1 MFKVDIP
8 KIFQRSNSVCL
19 SPVST
24 MIEQLKECPK
34 EFYNKLHNNNDSKI
48 SKTAK

>member
-8 KIFQRSNSVCL
+8 RLMNRTNSICL

-24 MIEQLKECPK
+24 MIEQLKERPK
-34 EFYNKLHNNNDSKI
+34 DFYNTLHSNNESKVSEV
-48 SKTAK
+48 SK